1 MGSVWLIASGKG
13 GVGKS
18 MITSGLAVALGR
30 KDSSVCVVDAD
41 IGLRSQDTILGVADN
56 VVYDLMDVARGGCN
70 VRQALVRLPGEDDVC
85 LMAASQFARAK
96 DLDAKEFAKIIRELK
111 QTFGY
116 VLIDCPAGLE
126 RNMRILTQ
134 CEPDGAIA
142 VVTPD
147 NVSVQDARRLCQL
160 LQSRKIG
167 RPKLIVNRLNPMLIQ
182 AGEMRSAE
190 SIADE
195 LKLELIGEIP
205 EDVHVYRAL
214 LTNRRYT
221 DMDCETRNA
230 VTRIANRL
238 RGQRIDLPGYGSR
251 RLSFRERRRLK
262 KLTEV

>member
-18 MITSGLAVALGR
+18 TITSALAIALGR
-30 KDSSVCVVDAD
+30 RDASVCVVDAD
-41 IGLRSQDTILGVADN
+41 IGLRSQDAILGVADS
-56 VVYDLMDVARGGCN
+56 VVYDLMDVARKGCN
-70 VRQALVRLPGEDDVC
+70 VRQALVHLPGEEDVS

-96 DLDAKEFAKIIRELK
+96 DLDAKDFTRIIHDLK
-111 QTFGY
+111 KTFGY

-126 RNMRILTQ
+126 RNLRILTQ

-147 NVSVQDARRLCQL
+147 EVSVRDARRLCEVL
-160 LQSRKIG
+160 SERKIR
-167 RPKLIVNRLNPMLIQ
+167 RPRLIVNRLNPMLIQ
-182 AGEMRSAE
+182 AGEMPSAE
-190 SIADE
+190 SIAKDLRME
-195 LKLELIGEIP
+195 LLGEIP

-214 LTNRRYT
+214 LTKRRF
-221 DMDCETRNA
+221 MDLPCEAANA
-230 VTRIANRL
+230 VTRIASRL
-238 RGQRIDLPGYGSR
+238 RGNTVPLPAYGSR